1 MQNNSKNEM
10 VAKVKTFALS
20 GVDVIDVNVE
30 VKITSGF
37 VKFNIVGLP
46 DKAVSESSERVRA
59 AISSMGLA
67 FPSKRV
73 TVNLTPADLAKEG
86 SYLDLPIALGVLIE
100 MGIVPQDAVDGY
112 VAMGELSLDSSINP
126 VNGIL
131 PASVGASER
140 GLGII
145 CSEGNGAE
153 AIWAGDHLDIL
164 TPYNLLSLIN
174 HFKGTQI
181 LSNPEL
187 KRKRKIVKYPDLNDV
202 VGQKH
207 AKRALEITASGGH
220 NLLMI
225 GPPGTGKSM
234 LAKRLGGILPDLS
247 LEEVL
252 AVNMV
257 GSIAGQIKNGS
268 LLTQRPFLDPHHS
281 CSMPA
286 MVGGG
291 KKPKPG
297 QISLAHKGILF
308 LDELP
313 EFQRQVLDSLRQPM
327 ETGEVSIA
335 RAHSCVTFPA
345 DFQLIGAMNP
355 CRCGHLMD
363 DKVKCSCSPRSVQDY
378 QNKISGPLYD
388 RIDLVI
394 EVPKI
399 DIFETRRVEVDIEDS
414 ATVKLRVERAREIQ
428 RKRYEG
434 TDNKQMINARAS
446 NKLIEKFAKLDKES
460 ENLIKKAVDK
470 FGLSMRSYIK
480 ILKVARTIAD
490 IEGIENVKKNH
501 ILEALR
507 YRRTRGS

>member
-1 MQNNSKNEM
+1 M
-10 VAKVKTFALS
+10 VAKVKTFAFS
-20 GVDVIDVNVE
+20 GVNVVDVNVE
-30 VKITSGF
+30 VKISGGMF
-37 VKFNIVGLP
+37 SFNIVGLP
-46 DKAVSESSERVRA
+46 DKSVNEAKERVYA
-59 AISSMGLA
+59 SINSMGLA
-67 FPSKRV
+67 FPSRRV

-100 MGIVPQDAVDGY
+100 MGIIPQDAVDGY
-112 VAMGELSLDSSINP
+112 IAMGELSLDSSINP

-131 PASVGASER
+131 PAAVGASER
-140 GLGII
+140 NCGLI
-145 CSEGNGAE
+145 CSKENGAE
-153 AIWAGDHLDIL
+153 AIWAGDHLNIL

-181 LSNPEL
+181 LSNPDL
-187 KRKRKIVKYPDLNDV
+187 KRKRRIVKYPDLSDV
-202 VGQKH
+202 IGQKQ

-225 GPPGTGKSM
+225 GSPGTGKSM
-234 LAKRLGGILPDLS
+234 LAQRLAGILPDLS
-247 LEEVL
+247 SEEVL
-252 AVNMV
+252 DVNMIA
-257 GSIAGQIKNGS
+257 SIAGQIKDGN
-268 LLTQRPFLDPHHS
+268 LITQRPFLDPHHS

-297 QISLAHKGILF
+297 QISMAHKGILF

-313 EFQRQVLDSLRQPM
+313 EFQRQVLDSLRQPI

-335 RAHSCVTFPA
+335 RAHSCITYPA
-345 DFQLIGAMNP
+345 EFQLIGAMNP
-355 CRCGHLMD
+355 CRCGYLMD
-363 DKVKCSCSPRSVQDY
+363 DKCKCKCSPRSVQEY

-399 DIFETRRVEVDIEDS
+399 DIFKTRKIEADAESS
-414 ATVKLRVERAREIQ
+414 ATVKLRVEKAREMQ
-428 RKRYEG
+428 RRRYKN
-434 TDNKQMINARAS
+434 TDNKQLINSRAS
-446 NKLIEKFAKLDKES
+446 NTLIEKFTKLDNES
-460 ENLIKKAVDK
+460 ENVIKKAVDR

-490 IEGIENVKKNH
+490 LDNCENVNKNH
-501 ILEALR
+501 VLEALR
-507 YRRTRGS
+507 YRRTEKEA